1 MKKKTTDQFVLF
13 PTTKQICTCCKAVRF
28 CEQVLHVEFKGD
40 IRSVSDV
47 SSFIGT
53 YLLAAKVTMEDATES
68 YYSNFDY

>member
-1 MKKKTTDQFVLF
+1 MKNMNRRVEARK
-13 PTTKQICTCCKAVRF
+13 PTRRQIQAVRF